1 LSSMTHLVNKM
12 DMKKKIAEV
21 IRKANNIAMSSHVR
35 PDADS
40 LGSGLALYLMLEQ
53 MGKKV
58 SYFNTDQAPFP
69 LTQLPGY
76 PVIQIGQVYPKPFDI
91 LILVEGGTED
101 RTGLDHIEDYF
112 TINIDHHATSAYD
125 SNLNWVVPEVA
136 AVGELVYELG
146 VELGA
151 EFTRD
156 IGFNLY
162 AAISSDTGS
171 FRYSNTTFKSLGIAS
186 DLVRKCHFT
195 PYEVS
200 DLLFY
205 SNYLEKVQMIQ
216 KVLSTL
222 DLRLN
227 NRVAIIDFKRD
238 FLATL
243 NLKDIETED
252 IISIARSIIG
262 VEATLFFKEIEDN
275 FFRVSIRSR
284 DGLSSQKVARCFK
297 GGGHD
302 HAAGFFYRG
311 NIGKGKDEVI
321 KVIEDQLR

>member
-1 LSSMTHLVNKM
+1 
-12 DMKKKIAEV
+12 MKKEVAKV
-21 IRKANNIAMSSHVR
+21 IRKANKIAISSHVR

-40 LGSGLALYLMLEQ
+40 IGSGLAFYLMLEQ
-53 MGKKV
+53 LGKKV
-58 SYFNTDQAPFP
+58 AYFNTDRAPFP
-69 LTQLPGY
+69 LTNLPSY
-76 PVIQIGQVYPKPFDI
+76 NVIQIGQIYPEPFDI
-91 LILVEGGTED
+91 LVLIEGGTED
-101 RTGLDHIEDYF
+101 RTGLDHIEEYF

-125 SNLNWVVPEVA
+125 SNMNWVDPGVS

-146 VELGA
+146 IELGI

-171 FRYSNTTFKSLGIAS
+171 FRYSNTTHKSLGIAS
-186 DLVRKCHFT
+186 ALVKKCNFS

-205 SNYLEKVQMIQ
+205 SNYLEKVRMIE

-222 DLRLN
+222 ELELKN
-227 NRVAIIDFKRD
+227 KIAIIYFKRQ
-238 FLATL
+238 FLSTL

-252 IISIARSIIG
+252 IISVARSIIG
-262 VEATLFFKEIEDN
+262 VEVTLFFKEIEDE
-275 FFRVSIRSR
+275 FFRISIRSR
-284 DGLSSQKVARCFK
+284 GSVSSQKVAKVFK

-311 NIGKGKDEVI
+311 NIEKAKKEIIAVI
-321 KVIEDQLR
+321 KDQLK